1 LDGASVNRVDQLA
14 EAYTRIRP
22 RLIRLAYTV
31 LGTHAEAEDVVS
43 ECWLRLAVADRR
55 EAILDVE
62 AWAVVAVGRRALDV
76 LSSARV
82 QRQMYVGPWLPQPV
96 LDSAVDPADQVTL
109 DETVSFALL
118 VVLET
123 LTPAERTAWVLH
135 DVFGLPFADVARVVG
150 RRPDAVRQLAA
161 RARTHVRAAT
171 PRVDVDTAEHRQTVT
186 AFFHAVENGDLA
198 GLVAVLDPAARV
210 TSDGGGLAG
219 IARHPVQGAD
229 RVARF
234 LLGITVNIRP
244 GQRLV
249 TTTVNGGT
257 GFTLLDGDDVLLIGC
272 LTTAGRHIHHIY
284 LILAP
289 AKLHTGRRRARTDQ
303 HDSGP

>member
-1 LDGASVNRVDQLA
+1 VQLNCRRPTLDGAAVNREDELA
-14 EAYTRIRP
+14 EEYTRIRP
-22 RLIRLAYTV
+22 RLTRLAYTV

-43 ECWLRLAVADRR
+43 DCWLRLAAADRR
-55 EAILDVE
+55 QTILGVE
-62 AWAVVAVGRRALDV
+62 GWAVVAVARRALDV
-76 LSSARV
+76 LASARV
-82 QRQMYVGPWLPQPV
+82 KRQRYVGPWLPQPV

-135 DVFGLPFADVARVVG
+135 DVFALPFAEIARVVG

-161 RARTHVRAAT
+161 RARAHVQAAT
-171 PRVDVDTAEHRQTVT
+171 PRVDVDAAEHRQTVT

-198 GLVAVLDPAARV
+198 GLVAVLDPAASV
-210 TSDGGGLAG
+210 TSDGGGLTG
-219 IARHPVQGAD
+219 VARRPVQGAD

-249 TTTVNGGT
+249 ATTINGGA
-257 GFTLLDGDDVLLIGC
+257 GFTLLDGDEVVLIGC
-272 LTTAGRHIHHIY
+272 LTMAGGRVQRVY
-284 LILAP
+284 LILA
-289 AKLHTGRRRARTDQ
+289 ADKLPHRPSTR
-303 HDSGP
+303 